1 MNENIKDLLNA
12 ASKIIVKHQQE
23 KQAGKHF
30 NCVDICGVG
39 SIETRHTEIIAALLD
54 PYGNHGFGAES
65 LKAFFRQCNLAN
77 FADHCE
83 DCYVQTEVK
92 IPGRRPDIVIQSKD
106 LYVVIENKTNTCD
119 HYMQLADYRDWV
131 QEQKVTYKALLY
143 LTYEGY
149 KASDTH
155 IKEGEYQSISYSK
168 TICNWL
174 RECACMKST
183 PAAYFCRQY
192 ADFIYKTMI
201 PEGIMNNGIS
211 ETILENIDFFKA
223 AAFINKSFDNAR
235 FQKLIKLFRECW
247 AGPEEITA
255 DKWTVNIVFSDKPYR
270 ITFQYNTNP
279 PYFGIARKEQQ
290 SDYTPFN
297 ELNTEGW
304 GEANDWWIAYKYI
317 NEKELHGN
325 WSDAEFL
332 SEQWS
337 KDNFAS
343 FKFFIKE
350 YLNDVKKSLEAN
362 SKIIDTYSIGISPD
376 REN

>member
-12 ASKIIVKHQQE
+12 ASEIIVKHQQE
-23 KQAGKHF
+23 KQSGKCF

-39 SIETRHTEIIAALLD
+39 TIETRHTEIIAALLD

-65 LKAFFRQCNLAN
+65 LKVFFRQCNLAN

-131 QEQKVTYKALLY
+131 KEQKVTYKALLY

-149 KASDTH
+149 KASDGN
-155 IKEGEYQSISYSK
+155 IDEGQYQRISYSK

-174 RECACMKST
+174 RECARMKST

-201 PEGIMNNGIS
+201 PEGIMNNGIT
-211 ETILENIDFFKA
+211 ETILENIDSFKA
-223 AAFINKSFDNAR
+223 ATFINKSFDNAR

-247 AGPEEITA
+247 DGPEEITA
-255 DKWTVNIVFSDKPYR
+255 NNLTADIIFSDKPYR
-270 ITFQYNTNP
+270 ITFQYNNAP
-279 PYFGIARKEQQ
+279 PYFGIARGGKKPDFTQFKL
-290 SDYTPFN
+290 D
-297 ELNTEGW
+297 GW
-304 GEANDWWIAYKYI
+304 ESANPYWIAWKFI
-317 NEKELHGN
+317 NKEELRAN

-332 SEQWS
+332 SEQWG
-337 KDNFAS
+337 KDNFDS

-362 SKIIDTYSIGISPD
+362 SKIIDAYSTGISPD
-376 REN
+376 KEN

>member
-1 MNENIKDLLNA
+1 
-12 ASKIIVKHQQE
+12 
-23 KQAGKHF
+23 
-30 NCVDICGVG
+30 
-39 SIETRHTEIIAALLD
+39 
-54 PYGNHGFGAES
+54 
-65 LKAFFRQCNLAN
+65 
-77 FADHCE
+77 
-83 DCYVQTEVK
+83 
-92 IPGRRPDIVIQSKD
+92 
-106 LYVVIENKTNTCD
+106 
-119 HYMQLADYRDWV
+119 
-131 QEQKVTYKALLY
+131 
-143 LTYEGY
+143 
-149 KASDTH
+149 
-155 IKEGEYQSISYSK
+155 
-168 TICNWL
+168 
-174 RECACMKST
+174 MK
-183 PAAYFCRQY
+183 
-192 ADFIYKTMI
+192 
-201 PEGIMNNGIS
+201 NGI
-211 ETILENIDFFKA
+211 TDKILENIDSFKA

-350 YLNDVKKSLEAN
+350 YLNDVKKSLE
-362 SKIIDTYSIGISPD
+362 TG
-376 REN
+376 EVVLHE